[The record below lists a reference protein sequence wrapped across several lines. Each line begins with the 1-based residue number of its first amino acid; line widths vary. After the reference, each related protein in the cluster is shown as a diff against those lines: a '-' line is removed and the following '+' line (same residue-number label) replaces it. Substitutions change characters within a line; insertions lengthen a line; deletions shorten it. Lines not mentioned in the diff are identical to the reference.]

1 MAYLG
6 VTPKIGNIRKLDDIA
21 AQFNGVAVTFNL
33 RVGGQVIFPGS
44 PLQMLISLGGVM
56 QEANVAFQINNDT
69 LTFSDPPNPGIDFF
83 GLIIGD
89 TIDVGEP
96 SDGTVNAIKLNQGA
110 TFTMGGLEVTG
121 DVNLDSTTLV
131 IDKINHRVGLGTA
144 NPTTRLHVSAGD
156 IYLDDARFIDFG
168 AGATRANIQ
177 GNPNQLVLRSQQ
189 NNLTGSIQC
198 SATSVIVNDKLTFD
212 DSSASA
218 SLIKTASTAIHFEA
232 NFASAAT
239 PQITVDDTLITLAR
253 NTSVTGN
260 LVATGNIKTNDTV
273 SIGTT
278 NNSDHINITDKTGIS
293 AGTLT
298 TTSATEVFD
307 TLIAGNVRGANYTV
321 YASHG
326 GHVSTS
332 QVIVTHD
339 GTDAFVTMFGDIH
352 SNPGNAVA
360 TFSAAINGSN
370 LELSATGTIGTFI
383 QFTRTTMNV

>member
-33 RVGGQVIFPGS
+33 RVGGQVIYPGS

-69 LTFSDPPNPGIDFF
+69 LTFSDPPNPGIDFY
-83 GLIIGD
+83 GLVIGD
-89 TIDVGEP
+89 TLDVGEP
-96 SDGTVNAIKLNQGA
+96 SDGSVNPIKLNQGA
-110 TFTMGGLEVTG
+110 TFTMGGLEVNG

-131 IDKINHRVGLGTA
+131 VDKINHYIGLGTA
-144 NPTTRLHVSAGD
+144 NPTARLHVSAGD
-156 IYLDDARFIDFG
+156 IYLDSGRYVDFG
-168 AGATRANIQ
+168 LGATRSNIK
-177 GNPNQLVLRSQQ
+177 GSNNLLVLRGQ
-189 NNLTGSIQC
+189 NNDLKGSIQC
-198 SATSVIVNDKLTFD
+198 GTTDVIVNDALTFD
-212 DSSASA
+212 DSSASQ
-218 SLIKTASTAIHFEA
+218 SLIKTSSTAIHLEA
-232 NFASAAT
+232 NYSVAAT
-239 PQITVDDTLITLAR
+239 PQITVDDSLITLAR
-253 NTSVTGN
+253 NTSVTGT
-260 LVATGNIKTNDTV
+260 LSTTGDISTPSVIK
-273 SIGTT
+273 IGTT
-278 NNSDHINITDKTGIS
+278 NNTDHINITDKTGIS

-332 QVIVTHD
+332 QVIITHD

-352 SNPGNAVA
+352 SNPGVAVA

>member
-6 VTPKIGNIRKLDDIA
+6 VTPKIGNIRKLDDVA
-21 AQFNGVAVTFNL
+21 AQFNGVQTIFNL
-33 RVGGQVIFPGS
+33 RVGGQVIYPGS
-44 PLQMLISLGGVM
+44 PLQLFISLGGVM
-56 QEANVAFQINNDT
+56 QEANVAFQINNDQ
-69 LTFSDPPNPGIDFF
+69 LTFSDPPNPGIDFY
-83 GLIIGD
+83 GLVIGD

-96 SDGTVNAIKLNQGA
+96 SDGSVNPIKLNQGA
-110 TFTMGGLEVTG
+110 TFTMGGLEVNG

-156 IYLDDARFIDFG
+156 IYLDADRYIDFG
-168 AGATRANIQ
+168 LGATRSNIK
-177 GNPNQLVLRSQQ
+177 GSNNLLVLRGQ
-189 NNLTGSIQC
+189 NNNLGGSIQC
-198 SATSVIVNDKLTFD
+198 GSTNVIVNDVVRFD
-212 DSSASA
+212 DSSPTL
-218 SLIKTASTAIHFEA
+218 SLIQSSSAAIHLEA
-232 NFASAAT
+232 NHTVAAT
-239 PQITVDDTLITLAR
+239 PQITIDDTAIALAR
-253 NTSVTGN
+253 NTSVTGT
-260 LVATGNIKTNDTV
+260 LSTTGDISCSSVVK
-273 SIGTT
+273 IGTT
-278 NNSDHINITDKTGIS
+278 NNTDHINITDKTGIS

-352 SNPGNAVA
+352 SNPGVAVA
-360 TFSAAINGSN
+360 TFTAAINGSN